1 MMPLYLC
8 WVAIAESLEG
18 RVPQALERIE
28 NAMLAN
34 PLELIWRPEVTR
46 MRGELR
52 RVVGQTEQ
60 AEADFRGAIA
70 LAQEISA
77 KAWELRATTS
87 LARLLG
93 EAGRRDEGRAVLSG
107 IYDWFTEGF
116 DTVDLR
122 EARALLGELSNT
134 W

>member
-1 MMPLYLC
+1 
-8 WVAIAESLEG
+8 
-18 RVPQALERIE
+18 
-28 NAMLAN
+28 
-34 PLELIWRPEVTR
+34 

-60 AEADFRGAIA
+60 AEADFRSAIA
-70 LAQEISA
+70 LAQKISA

-93 EAGRRDEGRAVLSG
+93 EAGRGDEGCAVLSG
-107 IYDWFTEGF
+107 IYDWFSEGF

-122 EARALLGELSNT
+122 EAKALLGELSNP
-134 W
+134 